1 MELSQLK
8 RTSKAKLV
16 NSIANLV
23 NSSKILKTI
32 PQKYN
37 DTICIGNYEIHPD
50 ELGYFIIDLRTE
62 EIVFETY
69 AKSAALAYAYTQTNR
84 RTEFTKK
91 IKELDSIIQKYDL
104 DSRFYRNSLAGD
116 TTVCKTSLITRLEM
130 AVAEMDQA
138 RLELQSIILH

>member
-62 EIVFETY
+62 EVVFETY
-69 AKSAALAYAYTQTNR
+69 AKSAALAYAYTQTNK

-91 IKELDSIIQKYDL
+91 IKELDAVIEKNDL
-104 DSRFYRNSLAGD
+104 DSRFYRNSLDSGSS
-116 TTVCKTSLITRLEM
+116 VCKTSLITRLEM

>member
-91 IKELDSIIQKYDL
+91 IKELDLIIQKHDL